1 MFNLFDNYGTN
12 LDIEYDR
19 YAISRIPYQS
29 GMHRGQCLYLVSPYG
44 SHNQTIL
51 DPQMS
56 VA

>member
-1 MFNLFDNYGTN
+1 MFNLFDGYGTN
-12 LDIEYDR
+12 LDIQYDR

-29 GMHRGQCLYLVSPYG
+29 GMHRGKLYIAVALYG